1 MLGLC
6 VLKKRKKLG
15 HFMLSFTCLWGLLT
29 FLQLPG
35 NTAIAEDKS
44 TISKKE
50 MASSAE
56 KKWGILPISIQL
68 TAAEQLVD
76 YRYLVIDPYKA
87 QAFMKQVDTAYL
99 IDQTSGARLSVS
111 RTKVAPVGQSG
122 TKPIAG
128 KIYPILFTNT
138 AKVIKPG
145 SKVNLVIGELRIEDI
160 VVKAAVPA
168 QRGLTQA
175 KRAKWQVM
183 QQLIRKERGTCIEG
197 CNQDRS
203 CAEKCDKAYKARLN
217 KEYQK
222 LLNEK

>member
-1 MLGLC
+1 
-6 VLKKRKKLG
+6 
-15 HFMLSFTCLWGLLT
+15 
-29 FLQLPG
+29 
-35 NTAIAEDKS
+35 
-44 TISKKE
+44 
-50 MASSAE
+50 
-56 KKWGILPISIQL
+56 
-68 TAAEQLVD
+68 
-76 YRYLVIDPYKA
+76 
-87 QAFMKQVDTAYL
+87 
-99 IDQTSGARLSVS
+99 
-111 RTKVAPVGQSG
+111 
-122 TKPIAG
+122 
-128 KIYPILFTNT
+128 
-138 AKVIKPG
+138 VIKPG

>member
-6 VLKKRKKLG
+6 VLKIKINLG
-15 HFMLSFTCLWGLLT
+15 RFMLFFTCLWVLLN

-50 MASSAE
+50 LASSAE

-76 YRYLVIDPYKA
+76 YRYLVIDPEKA
-87 QAFMKQVDTAYL
+87 QALMKKVDTAYL

-111 RTKVAPVGQSG
+111 RTKEAPVGQSG

-183 QQLIRKERGTCIEG
+183 QQLIRKDRGTCIEG
-197 CNQDRS
+197 CGQDRS
-203 CAEKCDKAYKARLN
+203 CSEKCDKAYKSRLN